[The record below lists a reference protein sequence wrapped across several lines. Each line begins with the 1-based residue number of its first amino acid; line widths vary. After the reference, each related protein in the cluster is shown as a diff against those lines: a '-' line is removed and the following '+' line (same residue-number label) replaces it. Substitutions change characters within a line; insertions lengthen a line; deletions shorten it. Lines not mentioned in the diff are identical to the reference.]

1 MTSRD
6 YVTWWNSRPLLVCN
20 LFRKMMNVVF
30 PSVSHSSTE
39 YPSKLELG
47 IFSLHF
53 YELARWI
60 HGPIEMNRYVLF
72 ISEFFFP
79 NETTRFQ
86 FDYHNHSANYN
97 NDKSQSIVSR
107 FSLTMINQYNLTIVI
122 NWPNWNWFDFSLLN
136 PNWISLDFFS
146 KTSYWINTKL
156 SFLLTKV
163 TLD

>member
-72 ISEFFFP
+72 ISEFFF
-79 NETTRFQ
+79 
-86 FDYHNHSANYN
+86 
-97 NDKSQSIVSR
+97 SQMKPPDSNSTIIIIR
-107 FSLTMINQYNLTIVI
+107 PIIIMINHNQSFQDFHWQWSINTIWPSWLIDPIGIDLT
-122 NWPNWNWFDFSLLN
+122 LA
-136 PNWISLDFFS
+136 
-146 KTSYWINTKL
+146 YWI
-156 SFLLTKV
+156 LTG
-163 TLD
+163 LA